1 MLCVFF
7 VLTEIIGT
15 SEQICMAIRF
25 VLKSK
30 AGEKTTISYALTEK
44 EQELIKKEKEYYEE
58 LQKLKHDRNS
68 YKYASIHKKWF
79 LLRIRGEEKGLFFS
93 IIPSIHDVPKVTKQ
107 HIENL
112 KK

>member
-1 MLCVFF
+1 
-7 VLTEIIGT
+7 
-15 SEQICMAIRF
+15 MAIRF

-30 AGEKTTISYALTEK
+30 AGEKITISYALTEK

-68 YKYASIHKKWF
+68 YEYASIHKKWF

-93 IIPSIHDVPKVTKQ
+93 IIPTKYDVPTVTKQ
-107 HIENL
+107 FIEKF